1 MSERLYGFYQDEL
14 DFIREEIREFGG
26 RFSKV
31 ASRLRLAADSV
42 EDPHVSRLIDSFAL
56 LTARLRLKIED
67 EFPEICQ
74 AMLQSL
80 YPQYLAPVP
89 SMAICQF
96 ELDEVG
102 ADLGQGFAVKRGS
115 QIESDEI
122 EGQTCLFRTCFDLT
136 LYPFK
141 VSKSEYFKT
150 PFPFP
155 TEPKWADKAESAIRI
170 EATTFLPWWF
180 KPMRKQIV

>member
-14 DFIREEIREFGG
+14 DFIREEVKSFGG

-89 SMAICQF
+89 STAICQF
-96 ELDEVG
+96 
-102 ADLGQGFAVKRGS
+102 
-115 QIESDEI
+115 
-122 EGQTCLFRTCFDLT
+122 
-136 LYPFK
+136 
-141 VSKSEYFKT
+141 
-150 PFPFP
+150 
-155 TEPKWADKAESAIRI
+155 
-170 EATTFLPWWF
+170 
-180 KPMRKQIV
+180 

>member
-14 DFIREEIREFGG
+14 AFIREEIREFGG
-26 RFSKV
+26 RFNKV
-31 ASRLRLAADSV
+31 ASRLHLASGSV
-42 EDPHVSRLIDSFAL
+42 EDPHVSRLVDSFAL

-89 SMAICQF
+89 SMALCQF

-102 ADLGQGFAVKRGS
+102 ADLVQGFTIKRRS
-115 QIESDEI
+115 S
-122 EGQTCLFRTCFDLT
+122 L
-136 LYPFK
+136 PFQD
-141 VSKSEYFKT
+141 VF
-150 PFPFP
+150 
-155 TEPKWADKAESAIRI
+155 
-170 EATTFLPWWF
+170 
-180 KPMRKQIV
+180 